1 MHRKNHHK
9 KAQEAAAKKA
19 EELNCSCLIQSGS
32 SLRKE
37 DFAPG
42 SDLDLLALF
51 DEKKEERWG
60 HDCTGSLDISIM
72 KESKTEFLD
81 GLKNG
86 NPFELMALKFG
97 KIRKDDGFL
106 NGLDR
111 SKYSPTERT
120 HEVWIRSGLNQYSK
134 MLNNLFFPLDF
145 YNAAYHSF
153 RSFSRTILLR
163 EKDVL
168 LEKDKMII
176 RSLKNINQKAADYF
190 SSLRKYRFEVP
201 DFKED
206 RPEDLDVYESR
217 ETVKKVDY
225 IGEKAMSERGKIFP
239 SYKRLKERLNGT
251 DITDFKMFP
260 RDREKISF
268 SVLKDDCFESFE
280 FDMKTGDMDKVGK

>member
-1 MHRKNHHK
+1 MSKSNSFRE
-9 KAQEAAAKKA
+9 AQKAAAEKA

-32 SLRKE
+32 SLREE

-51 DEKKEERWG
+51 DKKKEERWG
-60 HDCTGSLDISIM
+60 HDRSDRLQISIM

-106 NGLDR
+106 NDLNR

-134 MLNNLFFPLDF
+134 MINNNLYPLDF

-163 EKDVL
+163 EKEVIE
-168 LEKDKMII
+168 EKDKRIKEE
-176 RSLKNINQKAADYF
+176 LADLDEKAADYF
-190 SSLRKYRFEVP
+190 WSLRKNRFDIPEYDTSEVF
-201 DFKED
+201 DGLRNDK
-206 RPEDLDVYESR
+206 
-217 ETVKKVDY
+217 TVKRVEY
-225 IGEKAMSERGKIFP
+225 MGEKAMSERGKIFP
-239 SYKRLKERLNGT
+239 SYKRLNREDPRRLR
-251 DITDFKMFP
+251 MFP
-260 RDREKISF
+260 IDRERIDF
-268 SVLKDDCFESFE
+268 SVIDDEGCELFE
-280 FDMKTGDMDKVGK
+280 FNMETGEMKAVKK